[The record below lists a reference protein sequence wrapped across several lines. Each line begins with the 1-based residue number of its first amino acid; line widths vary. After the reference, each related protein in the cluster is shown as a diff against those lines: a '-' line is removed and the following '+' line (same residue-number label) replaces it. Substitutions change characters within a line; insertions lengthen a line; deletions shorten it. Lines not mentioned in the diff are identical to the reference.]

1 MRLKGL
7 RIVFAV
13 LTLGAAGTSF
23 AADASS
29 NAKDLVTTRVTVTG
43 AVEHPLD
50 LAVADLG
57 RLPPHRITEVPLI
70 CQSGANRGKLENI
83 RGVRLR
89 DLLDSATI
97 VAPGH
102 NDVKKM
108 VIIATASDGYKVV
121 FSWSELFNSPV
132 GDGVVVFFERNGMP
146 LADDEGRIALVS
158 AADIRTGPRHVKWL
172 QGIEV
177 RKIVD

>member
-1 MRLKGL
+1 SPISQTGISRWPTSFQLPVVAGSSTPAGSSEVTTMRLKGL

-70 CQSGANRGKLENI
+70 CQSGANRGKLE
-83 RGVRLR
+83 
-89 DLLDSATI
+89 
-97 VAPGH
+97 
-102 NDVKKM
+102 
-108 VIIATASDGYKVV
+108 
-121 FSWSELFNSPV
+121 
-132 GDGVVVFFERNGMP
+132 
-146 LADDEGRIALVS
+146 
-158 AADIRTGPRHVKWL
+158 
-172 QGIEV
+172 
-177 RKIVD
+177 

>member
-1 MRLKGL
+1 MKSTTL
-7 RIVFAV
+7 RIAV
-13 LTLGAAGTSF
+13 AALALCATSASF
-23 AADASS
+23 AADA
-29 NAKDLVTTRVTVTG
+29 NAGGNEFVTTRITVTG
-43 AVEHPLD
+43 AVAHPLD
-50 LAVADLG
+50 LTAADLA
-57 RLPPHRITEVPLI
+57 RMPSHRIAELPLI

-89 DLLDSATI
+89 DLLESAVI

-108 VIIATASDGYKVV
+108 AIVAAASDGYKVV
-121 FSWSELFNSPV
+121 FSWSELFNSSV
-132 GDGVVVFFERNGMP
+132 GDGVLVFFERNGMP

-158 AADIRTGPRHVKWL
+158 AADTRSGPRHVRWL
-172 QGIEV
+172 QNIEV